1 MYPALLRSLLLRL
14 EAEKSHKL
22 ALNILQQLHNLQL
35 VNNYTASTPVECMG
49 MKFANAVGLAAG
61 FDKNA
66 DYIDALGAMGFGF
79 IEVGTVTPK
88 PEVGQPK
95 PRLFFLKEIKA
106 VVNGV
111 QSANLGVDYLV
122 DNLKNCNYEGH
133 IGVNIGKNSITVIED
148 STQDYIYCLKKVY
161 PYASYITLNFCLE
174 ILQSQSIL
182 PKLLKAIKK
191 KHNKLA
197 HEYGFYVP
205 LVVKVSPD
213 VSRDEVKFIAKQLLE
228 YDIDGIVCTNA
239 TMNRHGVEK
248 IVTKDQQGLLSGQ
261 PINHISTVVLEQFAD
276 ELQGKL
282 AIIGVGGIDNP
293 TKAVN
298 KLEAGANLVQLYS
311 GLIYQG
317 PILIRQCIQATSN
330 YLARLTLQKNSSK

>member
-1 MYPALLRSLLLRL
+1 MYPALLRSLLLSL
-14 EAEKSHKL
+14 EPEKSHKL
-22 ALNILQQLHNLQL
+22 ALNILQHLHKFKL
-35 VNNYTASTPVECMG
+35 VNHYTASTPVECMG

-66 DYIDALGAMGFGF
+66 DYIDALSAMGFGF

-88 PEVGQPK
+88 PEIGQPK
-95 PRLFFLKEIKA
+95 PRLFFLKNVNA
-106 VVNGV
+106 VINRT

-122 DNLKNCNYEGH
+122 DNLKNCSYDGH

-148 STQDYIYCLKKVY
+148 SAQDYLYCLQKVY

-182 PKLLKAIKK
+182 PNLLKAIKK
-191 KHNKLA
+191 KHTRLA
-197 HEYGFYVP
+197 SEYGFYVP

-213 VSRDEVKFIAKQLLE
+213 ISRDDVKFIAKQLLE
-228 YDIDGIVCTNA
+228 FDIDGIVCTNA
-239 TMNRHGVEK
+239 TIDRHGVER
-248 IVTKDQQGLLSGQ
+248 IVNMDQKGLLSGQ

-282 AIIGVGGIDNP
+282 AIIGVGGIDNSD
-293 TKAVN
+293 KAVK
-298 KLEAGANLVQLYS
+298 KLESGANLIQLYS

-317 PILIRQCIQATSN
+317 PILIKQCIQATSN
-330 YLARLTLQKNSSK
+330 YLSRLTS